1 MELLESLIEGIL
13 AWPPWAAWLAI
24 VLATFVSEDLTCV
37 AAGLIAARG
46 DLPALEAIGAA
57 GLGIFLGDLGLYW
70 AGHALGRPALRR
82 APLAWIVHDEDVAH
96 SASWFARR
104 GPVVILLGRFVPG
117 TRLPTYFASGLL
129 GIGFWRFA
137 AWAALAV
144 LLWAPLLGGTALL
157 LGRGILPWI
166 ESYESWALPLLLG
179 LALGLWL
186 SVKLVLPVFT
196 WRGRRMIVSRW
207 QRLTRWEFWPPWL
220 FYPPVVLYVLWLAL
234 RHRSLSLLTAVN
246 PGLPA
251 GGFVGESK
259 SQILEG
265 LDGREGDVA
274 ATCLL
279 SAQTSTETRMA
290 RLESFLGERGLAWPL
305 VLKPDA
311 GQRGSGVAVVRDAAA
326 ARDYLERARVDCV
339 AQEHCAGREYG
350 VFWYRRP
357 SEPRGRVF
365 SITTKVF
372 PRVVGDGVRTLER
385 LILADPRA
393 VSLARLYL
401 EQNAG
406 RLGHVPARG
415 EPVQLVEIGNHC
427 RGAIFL
433 DGTHLC
439 TRELEERIER
449 VSARLPG
456 FYFGRYDVIA
466 PSEEHLRRGKDLKV
480 IELNGATAE
489 ATHIYD
495 PRYGVLSAWG
505 TLFDQWRI
513 LFEIAAENRARG
525 AALVHWSELLRMLSR
540 YRAAARSHPRS
551 VFAP

>member
-1 MELLESLIEGIL
+1 MEVLDSLFDQIL
-13 AWPPWAAWLAI
+13 AWPTWATWLAI

-37 AAGLIAARG
+37 AAGLLAARG
-46 DLPALEAIGAA
+46 DLPAGQAIGAA

-70 AGHALGRPALRR
+70 AGRALGRPALKR
-82 APLAWIVHDEDVAH
+82 APIAWLVHDEDVLH
-96 SASWFARR
+96 SARWFARR

-129 GIGFWRFA
+129 GVGFWRFA
-137 AWAALAV
+137 AWALLAV
-144 LLWAPLLGGTALL
+144 ALWAPLLGGAALV

-166 ESYESWALPLLLG
+166 ERYESWALPILLG
-179 LALGLWL
+179 SAFGLWL
-186 SVKLVLPVFT
+186 LVKLVLPVFT

-207 QRLTRWEFWPPWL
+207 QRMTRWEFWPPWL
-220 FYPPVVLYVLWLAL
+220 FYPPVVVYVLWLAL

-259 SQILEG
+259 AHIMAS
-265 LDGREGDVA
+265 LDERAEDVA
-274 ATCLL
+274 STCLL
-279 SAQTSTETRMA
+279 PAQATPAARMVL
-290 RLESFLGERGLAWPL
+290 LEAFRAERGLAWPL

-311 GQRGSGVAVVRDAAA
+311 GQRGSGVAVLRDAAA
-326 ARDYLERARVDCV
+326 ARAYLERAHVDCV

-350 VFWYRRP
+350 VFYYRRP
-357 SEPRGRVF
+357 SETRGRVF
-365 SITTKVF
+365 SITIKLF
-372 PRVVGDGVRTLER
+372 PRVVGDGKRTLEQ
-385 LILADPRA
+385 LILSDARA

-406 RLGHVPARG
+406 RLEQVPARG
-415 EPVQLVEIGNHC
+415 EEVQLVEIGNHC

-439 TRELEERIER
+439 TRELEACIER
-449 VSARLPG
+449 VSRRFEG

-466 PSEEHLRRGKDLKV
+466 PSEEHLRRGEGLKV
-480 IELNGATAE
+480 IELNGATSE

-495 PRYGVLSAWG
+495 PRYGVLRAWG
-505 TLFDQWRI
+505 TLFRQWRI

-525 AALVHWSELLRMLSR
+525 APLVHWTELLRMLSR
-540 YRAAARSHPRS
+540 YRAAARRHPRS

>member
-1 MELLESLIEGIL
+1 MEFLDSLFDAVLGL
-13 AWPPWAAWLAI
+13 PTWAVWLSI

-37 AAGLIAARG
+37 AAGLLAARG
-46 DLPALEAIGAA
+46 DLPAAQAIGAA

-82 APLAWIVHDEDVAH
+82 APIAWLVHDEDVLH
-96 SASWFARR
+96 SARWFERR

-137 AWAALAV
+137 AYALLAV
-144 LLWAPLLGGTALL
+144 LVWAPLLGGAALV

-166 ESYESWALPLLLG
+166 EHYESWALVLLIG
-179 LALGLWL
+179 AALGLWL
-186 SVKLVLPVFT
+186 LVKLVLPVFT

-207 QRLTRWEFWPPWL
+207 QRLTQWEFWPPWL
-220 FYPPVVLYVLWLAL
+220 FYPPVVVYVFWLAL

-259 SQILEG
+259 AHIMDE

-279 SAQTSTETRMA
+279 SGAATLEERLA
-290 RLESFLGERGLAWPL
+290 RLAAFVEERGLDWPL

-311 GQRGSGVAVVRDAAA
+311 GQRGSGVAVVRDIGA
-326 ARDYLERARVDCV
+326 ARAYLERARVDCV
-339 AQEHCAGREYG
+339 AQEHCPGREYG
-350 VFWYRRP
+350 VFYYRRP
-357 SEPRGRVF
+357 SEVRGRVF
-365 SITTKVF
+365 SITTKLF
-372 PRVVGDGVRTLER
+372 PRVVGDGARTLEQ
-385 LILADPRA
+385 LILSDPRA

-401 EQNAG
+401 EQNVG
-406 RLGHVPARG
+406 RLAHVPAAG
-415 EPVQLVEIGNHC
+415 QEVQLVEIGNHC

-433 DGTHLC
+433 DGSHLC
-439 TRELEERIER
+439 THELEARIER
-449 VSARLPG
+449 VSRRFEG
-456 FYFGRYDVIA
+456 FYFGRYDVVV
-466 PSEEHLRRGKDLKV
+466 PSEEHLRRGEGLKV
-480 IELNGATAE
+480 IELNGATSE

-495 PRYGVLSAWG
+495 PRYGVLSAWR
-505 TLFDQWRI
+505 TLFRQWRI

-525 AALVHWSELLRMLSR
+525 AQLVHWTELLRMLSH
-540 YRAAARSHPRS
+540 YRAAARNHPRT
-551 VFAP
+551 VLAP

>member
-1 MELLESLIEGIL
+1 MELLEALLDSIL
-13 AWPPWAAWLAI
+13 AWPTWAMGLAI

-37 AAGLIAARG
+37 AAGLLAARG
-46 DLPALEAIGAA
+46 DLPAAQAIGAA
-57 GLGIFLGDLGLYW
+57 GLGIWLGDLGLYW
-70 AGHALGRPALRR
+70 AGHALGRPALKR
-82 APLAWIVHDEDVAH
+82 APIAWIVHDEDVLQ
-96 SASWFARR
+96 SANWFARR

-129 GIGFWRFA
+129 GVGFGRFA
-137 AWAALAV
+137 LWALLAV
-144 LLWAPLLGGTALL
+144 LLWAPLLGGAALV
-157 LGRGILPWI
+157 LGRGMLPWI
-166 ESYESWALPLLLG
+166 ERYERLALPILLG
-179 LALGLWL
+179 AGVLLWL
-186 SVKLVLPVFT
+186 LVKLVLPAFT

-220 FYPPVVLYVLWLAL
+220 FYPPVVLWVLWLAL

-259 SQILEG
+259 AQIMAGLGEG
-265 LDGREGDVA
+265 EADLA

-279 SAQTSTETRMA
+279 PAALSPAERLR
-290 RLESFLGERGLAWPL
+290 RLEAFRAERGLDWPL

-311 GQRGSGVAVVRDAAA
+311 GQRGSGVAVVRDERGAL
-326 ARDYLERARVDCV
+326 DYLERASVDCV
-339 AQEHCAGREYG
+339 VQEHCAGREFG
-350 VFWYRRP
+350 VFYYRLP
-357 SEPRGRVF
+357 SQPRGRVF

-372 PRVVGDGVRTLER
+372 PRVVGDGVRTLEQ
-385 LILADPRA
+385 LILTDARA

-406 RLGHVPARG
+406 RLAQVPAAG
-415 EPVQLVEIGNHC
+415 EQVQLVEIGNHC
-427 RGAIFL
+427 RGTIFL
-433 DGTHLC
+433 DGTHLR
-439 TRELEERIER
+439 TRELEDAIER
-449 VSARLPG
+449 VSARLEG

-466 PSEEHLRRGKDLKV
+466 PSEEHLRRGEGLKV
-480 IELNGATAE
+480 IELNGATSE

-495 PRYGVLSAWG
+495 PRYGVLHAWR
-505 TLFDQWRI
+505 TLFRQWSL

-551 VFAP
+551 VYAP